1 MAVSLLAAALLAIVS
16 PALAGPEVQP
26 RVTSPQPLEDATLS
40 PARRAGVEVVVR
52 VEMKR
57 RAIPGLQLAI
67 VRRGR
72 IVFQGAYGIADEEA
86 GAPATAASL
95 FTLNSATKAFTGV
108 AVMQLVQ
115 AGKLSLDS
123 PASDYVDDLPASWK
137 AITIRQLLTH
147 VSGLPEILDLPNGQ
161 GTGTLIGR
169 GGEDSAWSTV
179 KLRPLEAR
187 PGVSYSY
194 NQTNYV
200 LLGKIID
207 RVAGVPFAQ
216 YIKAHEFEP
225 AGATHLVF
233 GDARDVVPGRVR
245 TYRYANGTV
254 DGSETGA
261 PLEHAF
267 DEFSPF
273 LRTAGGLNGSATDV
287 ARWLIALENGT
298 LVDKRTLD
306 IMWTPG
312 RFADGKPT
320 TWGMGWPLRTDVMHP
335 AATGIGGRR
344 SAFFVYPKDDLAI
357 VVLTNLAGANPEEFI
372 VEIAGVL
379 NPELRHLTP

>member
-26 RVTSPQPLEDATLS
+26 RVTSPQPLEEATLS

-115 AGKLSLDS
+115 AGKLSLDA

-147 VSGLPEILDLPNGQ
+147 VSGLPEILDLPNG
-161 GTGTLIGR
+161 
-169 GGEDSAWSTV
+169 
-179 KLRPLEAR
+179 
-187 PGVSYSY
+187 
-194 NQTNYV
+194 
-200 LLGKIID
+200 
-207 RVAGVPFAQ
+207 
-216 YIKAHEFEP
+216 
-225 AGATHLVF
+225 
-233 GDARDVVPGRVR
+233 
-245 TYRYANGTV
+245 
-254 DGSETGA
+254 
-261 PLEHAF
+261 
-267 DEFSPF
+267 
-273 LRTAGGLNGSATDV
+273 
-287 ARWLIALENGT
+287 
-298 LVDKRTLD
+298 
-306 IMWTPG
+306 
-312 RFADGKPT
+312 
-320 TWGMGWPLRTDVMHP
+320 
-335 AATGIGGRR
+335 
-344 SAFFVYPKDDLAI
+344 
-357 VVLTNLAGANPEEFI
+357 
-372 VEIAGVL
+372 
-379 NPELRHLTP
+379 